1 MTPSRKPLLHAT
13 MAHHANPFH
22 VRAARSLRIRGLV
35 AGALVL
41 VLAACGD
48 SISVTITSP
57 AEGEVIAEGA
67 SVLITLEVSG
77 VTLAPA
83 GTMEPGT
90 GHHHLMVD
98 GIHPVGG
105 VPIPVLPGRVHLGQA
120 QTEYELTGLDV
131 GEHTVIAVL
140 GNGEHIPFDPWVVDT
155 VRFVV
160 GEAETPEAP

>member
-1 MTPSRKPLLHAT
+1 MTPSRMHLLHHA
-13 MAHHANPFH
+13 MAHHAKPRQ
-22 VRAARSLRIRGLV
+22 VRAARSLRIGGLA

-48 SISVTITSP
+48 STTVRITSP
-57 AEGEVIAEGA
+57 GEGAVVAEGA
-67 SVLITLEVSG
+67 SVLVTLEASG

-90 GHHHLMVD
+90 GHHHLVVD
-98 GIHPVGG
+98 GILPVGG
-105 VPIPVLPGRVHLGQA
+105 LPIPVLPGRVHLGQA

-140 GNGEHIPFDPWVVDT
+140 GDGEHVPFDPWVVDT
-155 VRFVV
+155 IRFVV
-160 GEAETPEAP
+160 DSIQ